1 MIVFNAKFMFLF
13 AHDESGVYN
22 VSRNL
27 DERAHKTINM
37 KYPRSI
43 SCVVIVVIVIVI
55 VWPNI
60 E

>member
-1 MIVFNAKFMFLF
+1 MIALNAKFMFLF
-13 AHDESGVYN
+13 ARD
-22 VSRNL
+22 VSQNL
-27 DERAHKTINM
+27 GKRAHKTINM

-43 SCVVIVVIVIVI
+43 LCVVI

>member
-13 AHDESGVYN
+13 AHDESAVYN

-27 DERAHKTINM
+27 DECAHKTINM
-37 KYPRSI
+37 KYPRPI
-43 SCVVIVVIVIVI
+43 LCVVIAV